1 MPVIRILPTFPERPT
16 NPAKCYVATGVIELN
31 AARMRQLTPEA
42 REYVLQHE
50 IGHYVNQ
57 SFDEVKADEYALQQL
72 ALKKPYSL
80 RNYLD
85 AVNEVSYGN
94 RVRVN
99 QAKIDVLRIAA
110 EQGSEK
116 AKELLCRMGCACA
129 DGEAD
134 NDSSRKKAIVLA
146 VSICLIL
153 LVFYLI
159 KNRKN
164 GK

>member
-1 MPVIRILPTFPERPT
+1 MPTIRILPTFPERPT
-16 NPAKCYVATGVIELN
+16 NPARCYVAKGLIELN
-31 AARMRQLTPEA
+31 AARMRQLKPEA

-94 RVRVN
+94 KVRVN
-99 QAKIDVLRIAA
+99 QAKIDVLKIAA
-110 EQGSEK
+110 EQGSDK

-129 DGEAD
+129 DG
-134 NDSSRKKAIVLA
+134 KAPNSNRNKYIGLLIVA
-146 VSICLIL
+146 CLVL
-153 LVFYLI
+153 LLFYLI
-159 KNRKN
+159 KKHKN